1 LNRLSQYQYQS
12 VRYLVQF
19 LAFLLGISIAMYLSP
34 PEISV
39 FGITSWYVLIVPA
52 WLSACFLQ
60 GLLPEFITYFAVA
73 RASSLALSFLLAV
86 LRTFWYSIVL
96 FPITLLI
103 VFGMQAVTGYKIF
116 LILCLPSVALV
127 TATLSDRL
135 LFLASGEDNHGV
147 WRVKKLARK
156 YGVALNPDTFAYVR
170 LLTTDPSNIAQA
182 ARFDQYLEEFE
193 ALLKQMRKHMD
204 L

>member
-1 LNRLSQYQYQS
+1 LNRLSQYQFQS
-12 VRYLVQF
+12 IRYLVQF

-34 PEISV
+34 PAISV
-39 FGITSWYVLIVPA
+39 FGLTAWYVLIIPA
-52 WLSACFLQ
+52 WLSACFLH
-60 GLLPEFITYFAVA
+60 GLLAEFVTYFAVA
-73 RASSLALSFLLAV
+73 RASSLALSFLLAIA
-86 LRTFWYSIVL
+86 RTFWYGIKL

-116 LILCLPSVALV
+116 LILCIPSTALV
-127 TATLSDRL
+127 TATLLDSV

-170 LLTTDPSNIAQA
+170 LLTANPGNLTQA
-182 ARFDQYLEEFE
+182 ARFEEYLEQFE
-193 ALLKQMRKHMD
+193 GLLKQMRRSMD
-204 L
+204 S